1 MKHVFYSTSFIILSS
16 VWCCSRYKAYKR
28 MITNCRRKCRTK
40 AAGSAL
46 IFAEDIEDLH
56 FYEKKVGETLCLL
69 TCNQEYR
76 EIVGSKALKMLPR
89 ETEQKLL
96 RNNVYEYLHICYYQV
111 TTKKLLKIISWFNI
125 PFSLVLH
132 KIIIESRKKY

>member
-1 MKHVFYSTSFIILSS
+1 
-16 VWCCSRYKAYKR
+16 

-40 AAGSAL
+40 AAGSAP

-56 FYEKKVGETLCLL
+56 FYEKKVRETLCLL

-96 RNNVYEYLHICYYQV
+96 RNRIYEYLHICYYQV
-111 TTKKLLKIISWFNI
+111 TKKKN
-125 PFSLVLH
+125 
-132 KIIIESRKKY
+132 Y